1 LSAGKPRILS
11 IATTLRR
18 SLMANRFRRLL
29 IVGILLFVI
38 APALVWLLIY
48 SLRGFDY
55 PQQEAAGNES
65 PSDIQQ
71 PQGEDANGQH
81 QAECPANR
89 SSQRPFVV
97 SLKDDLWTMSLNGS
111 DLTSVTST
119 ESLNGSAVSEYDP
132 AWSPDRK
139 RMAFTRSHFGA
150 ASGSATPEAQYYIYV
165 MNADGSRKTR
175 LRHTNSSKYPE
186 HDADW

>member
-71 PQGEDANGQH
+71 PKAKMRT
-81 QAECPANR
+81 ASTKLSALR
-89 SSQRPFVV
+89 TAVV
-97 SLKDDLWTMSLNGS
+97 SGLS
-111 DLTSVTST
+111 
-119 ESLNGSAVSEYDP
+119 
-132 AWSPDRK
+132 
-139 RMAFTRSHFGA
+139 
-150 ASGSATPEAQYYIYV
+150 
-165 MNADGSRKTR
+165 
-175 LRHTNSSKYPE
+175 
-186 HDADW
+186 